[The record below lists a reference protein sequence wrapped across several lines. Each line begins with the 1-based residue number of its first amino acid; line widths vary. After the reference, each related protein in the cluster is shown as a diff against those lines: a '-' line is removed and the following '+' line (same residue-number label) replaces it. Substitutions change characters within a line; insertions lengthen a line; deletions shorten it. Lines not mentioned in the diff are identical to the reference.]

1 MGPGPIGEQVVS
13 SSARLEAEIVRLQQE
28 NARLS
33 RELRDAREQEEVSGE
48 ILGVLRRSPANLQ
61 AVLDAVVAAAARVC
75 GASDAIIS
83 WVDGEVLRQAAHYG
97 DMPVVPAIGRPEG
110 LPIRGSISGRAVIE
124 GRPIHIIDAAALSSA
139 DLPVAVHNQRLTGQR
154 TTLAAPLL
162 RDGVPVGTILIR
174 RLEVRP
180 FTERQIE
187 LLRTFADQ
195 AAIAIESV
203 RLLQEGQAETEAL
216 TRSVEGLKA
225 LAAVSHALNSSL
237 ELQQVLSTIVA
248 NADQLAGTNGGAI
261 YAYDET
267 HHEFQLRATHSLD
280 PRLTDLLRARPL
292 RPGEGAVG
300 EASVRQ
306 APVQIPD
313 ILEEGTYQGPL
324 WHELIRAGFRAILA
338 VPLLADGRVL
348 GGLVVSRA
356 TPGPFPQW
364 VVELLQTFASQ
375 SALAMR
381 NARLFEEVGE
391 RRRELEQLYRLGVAM
406 QEPSSLAE
414 RLTMI
419 LRALQQM
426 VGFERAVIWLP
437 TPDQRCLEA
446 AAWIGFEVNET
457 DRTRFPI
464 DRGVPILTKVY
475 GEYTEVVLEGSE
487 PVPDSLRA
495 PEVYAREKLLRSRS
509 LVVLPLMARGRC
521 VGVLAVDNARSHRPV
536 APRLELLRTFAGNA
550 AVAIENTRLHAV
562 LEQELAERRGAE
574 ETLRQQNAYLAALQD
589 TALGLLGRLALTE
602 LLEDIVQRVVSLM
615 GTAHG
620 FISLAEASG
629 TEMRMRVGVG
639 VSRSRVGSSVGP
651 GQGLIGVVW
660 QTRQAL
666 ALDDYANWPGR
677 LRPPGYDAVR
687 AAVAVPI
694 TSASQVV
701 GVFGVL
707 YVDQEH
713 HFGPGEIETLE
724 RFAQL
729 TSVALAN
736 ARLYA
741 ELERELAE
749 RRRAEEALRQA
760 QQDLQQAKEAAE
772 VANQAKST
780 FLANMSHELRT
791 PLNAIVGYSELL
803 QEEAH
808 ELGQTQLSQDLQRI
822 DAAGKHLLAL
832 INDVLDL
839 SKVEAGKM
847 ELFLQTVDLQVL
859 VDEVVAVM
867 GPATEH
873 KANVLSVRC
882 APDLGQVRVD
892 AMKLRQSLLN
902 LLGNACKFTERGTIE
917 LEASRADDRVVFCVR
932 DSGIGMTAEQAA
944 KLFEPFAQ
952 ADATIAPTHGGSG
965 LGLAISRTYC
975 RLMGGDIWVESAP
988 GRGSSFTLW
997 LPAEMAEPSAPPV
1010 GTPTPVGSDQ

>member
-1 MGPGPIGEQVVS
+1 MGPGPTGEQVATPS
-13 SSARLEAEIVRLQQE
+13 ERLAADIVRLKQE
-28 NARLS
+28 NGRLR
-33 RELRDAREQEEVSGE
+33 RELSDAREQDEVTGE
-48 ILGVLRRSPANLQ
+48 ILGVLSRSPANLQ
-61 AVLDAVVAAAARVC
+61 AVLDAVAAAAARVC

-83 WVDGEVLRQAAHYG
+83 RVDGDVLRAVAHYG
-97 DMPVVPAIGRPEG
+97 EMPVIPAIGSPEG
-110 LPIRGSISGRAVIE
+110 LPIGGSISGRAVIE
-124 GRPIHIIDAAALSSA
+124 RRAIHIADAAAISNV
-139 DLPVAVHNQRLTGQR
+139 DFPVATHNQRLTGQR

-162 RDGVPVGTILIR
+162 RDGAPVGTILIR

-180 FTERQIE
+180 FTHRQIE
-187 LLRTFADQ
+187 LLQTFADQ
-195 AAIAIESV
+195 TAVAIENV
-203 RLLQEGQAETEAL
+203 RLLQAGQAETEAL
-216 TRSVEGLKA
+216 SRSVEGLKA
-225 LAAVSHALNSSL
+225 LAAVSQALNSSL

-248 NADQLAGTNGGAI
+248 NADQLAGTDGGTI

-267 HHEFQLRATHSLD
+267 RDEFQLRATHSLD

-300 EASVRQ
+300 QASVRQ
-306 APVQIPD
+306 TPVQIPD
-313 ILEEGTYQGPL
+313 ILEEGAYQGPL
-324 WHELIRAGFRAILA
+324 RHELIRAGFRAILA
-338 VPLLADGRVL
+338 VPLLADARVL

-381 NARLFEEVGE
+381 NARLFEEIGD
-391 RRRELEQLYRLGVAM
+391 RRRELEQLHRLGVVL

-419 LRALQQM
+419 LRAVQQM

-446 AAWIGFEVNET
+446 AAWIGFEVKET
-457 DRTRFPI
+457 DRIRFPI

-475 GEYTEVVLEGSE
+475 REHTEVVLQGSE
-487 PVPDSLRA
+487 PVPDFLRA
-495 PEVYAREKLLRSRS
+495 PEAYARDKLLRSRS
-509 LVVLPLMARGRC
+509 LAVLPLMARGRC

-536 APRLELLRTFAGNA
+536 APRLELLRTFATNA
-550 AVAIENTRLHAV
+550 AVAIENARLHAV
-562 LEQELAERRGAE
+562 LEQELAERSRAE

-589 TALGLLGRLALTE
+589 TALGLLGRLELTE
-602 LLEDIVQRVVSLM
+602 LLEDIVRRVVSLM

-651 GQGLIGVVW
+651 SQGLIGAVW
-660 QTRQAL
+660 QTRQPL
-666 ALDDYANWPGR
+666 ALDDYASWPGR
-677 LRPPGYDAVR
+677 LRPPAYDAVR

-694 TSASQVV
+694 TSASHVV

-713 HFGPGEIETLE
+713 HFGPGEIDTLD

-729 TSVALAN
+729 ASVALAN

-749 RRRAEEALRQA
+749 RRRTEEALRQA
-760 QQDLQQAKEAAE
+760 QQDLRRAKEAAE

-808 ELGQTQLSQDLQRI
+808 ELGQTELNQDLQRI

-847 ELFLQTVDLQVL
+847 ELYLETVNLRVL
-859 VDEVVAVM
+859 VEEVVAVI
-867 GPATEH
+867 GPAAEH

-882 APDLGQVRVD
+882 APELGQVRVD

-902 LLGNACKFTERGTIE
+902 LLGNACKFTDRGTIE

-932 DSGIGMTAEQAA
+932 DSGIGMTPEQVAR
-944 KLFEPFAQ
+944 LFEPFAQ
-952 ADATIAPTHGGSG
+952 ADATIAPAHGGSG

-975 RLMGGDIWVESAP
+975 RLMGGDISVESSP
-988 GRGSSFTLW
+988 GRGSTFTLW
-997 LPAEMAEPSAPPV
+997 LPAEVVAEPSALPSSSR
-1010 GTPTPVGSDQ
+1010 T